1 MRKLMLPAVLIA
13 ALAAVTAGC
22 GKQSAEAPP
31 PPPAPTQDMSS
42 VPDDA
47 VDQYCR
53 VCYVDGGHKMGGY
66 LPERLN
72 VTYEGK
78 TYAFCSDDCRKK
90 FDENPAKYAVKP
102 DGSSGKKDEHAG
114 HDH

>member
-1 MRKLMLPAVLIA
+1 MTRLMAGAVLLALCGVIA
-13 ALAAVTAGC
+13 AGC
-22 GKQSAEAPP
+22 GWHSAQAP
-31 PPPAPTQDMSS
+31 PPPAPAGDTSA
-42 VPDDA
+42 VPDSE
-47 VDQYCR
+47 VDRYCR

-72 VTYEGK
+72 VAYEGK

-90 FDENPAKYAVKP
+90 FEANPAKYALKP
-102 DGSSGKKDEHAG
+102 EKTGKEGDGQAG